1 MKRRLEDLAI
11 FGGPRLFESFRPTG
25 QLSLPD
31 SRVFFKHAR
40 TIFDQ
45 RRLTNNGPL
54 VRMLEER
61 LALLHQS
68 AHCVSFCNA
77 SVAIVLLLR
86 LLGGDDG
93 GNVLMPTF
101 TYPGLPH
108 IALWAGFKPVFC
120 DVDQHTHAIDVA
132 SVAANLTPRSVV
144 ILAVHQVQSP
154 CQIDELTTLARQR
167 GVALLFDSVHGL
179 GCTHRGKPIGGF
191 GAAEVFSLHATKL
204 LNGFEGGYVTTN
216 DDALAAELRS
226 ARSFGFQGK
235 DNVVRLGLNGKL
247 NEIHAALALA
257 ALDDLEQTI
266 QANRAR
272 HEAYR
277 RLFADL
283 PGLNILEYAT
293 NERHNYELTIFE
305 MTTAWPLSRDDTLRL
320 LNAENALAR
329 PYYSPP
335 LHHSEHC
342 PPGCGDVSL
351 PVAEALATRFI
362 QMPVGDLVSLAD
374 IEALAELMT
383 FVGANGPTV
392 AARLARDGR
401 PS

>member
-1 MKRRLEDLAI
+1 VKRRLEDLAI

-31 SRVFFKHAR
+31 SRVFFDNAR

-86 LLGGDDG
+86 LLGGGDG
-93 GNVLMPTF
+93 GEALMPSF
-101 TYPGLPH
+101 SFRGLPH
-108 IALWAGFKPVFC
+108 LAQWADFSPVFC
-120 DVDQHTHAIDVA
+120 DADPETHTIAPQALAKVI
-132 SVAANLTPRSVV
+132 TPRSRV
-144 ILAVHQVQSP
+144 ILAVHHVNSP
-154 CQIDELTTLARQR
+154 CLVDELER
-167 GVALLFDSVHGL
+167 VASESAIPLFFDSVYGAVQSFN
-179 GCTHRGKPIGGF
+179 GKPLGGF

-204 LNGFEGGYVTTN
+204 LNGFEGGYVTTD

-283 PGLNILEYAT
+283 PGLDILEYAP

-305 MTTAWPLSRDDTLRL
+305 VTTAWPLSRDDTLRL

-335 LHHSEHC
+335 LHRSEHC

-374 IEALAELMT
+374 IKALAELMA
-383 FVGANGPTV
+383 FVQANGPAV